1 MMIEIKEIKDDRI
14 TGTDRDLIKE
24 PGSAGKLKLPKPYV
38 KSWTIASTEVEP
50 GGDQTLF
57 IWEEGNMPVAGA
69 YFDSEK
75 DIARK
80 PSEFDPEDFRPY
92 VTILPTNPGA
102 PVKGGL
108 VIASGGGFHVRADGI
123 EAMAAAEVL
132 RSMGYY
138 CFIVDYRVL
147 PNHMM
152 DGALDIARVVR
163 FAKLHAREYGFEEN
177 RVALLGFSAGGFL
190 SALSVMECLGDN
202 TPDRADPAYVPD
214 DLDKVNGSV
223 AGFGMI
229 YSYFGDPDGNRVL
242 TAEEL
247 EKFDIPEIYSCYGSK
262 DMYAGQID
270 ECLRALADN
279 DVKVSRAVLPDTLH
293 GFGALGGWMYSYND
307 WLDEVLGK

>member
-1 MMIEIKEIKDDRI
+1 MKDIIEIKDDRI

-38 KSWTIASTEVEP
+38 KSWTVGTQDVEP

-57 IWEEGNMPVAGA
+57 IWEEDNMPKGGA
-69 YFDSEK
+69 YFESER
-75 DIARK
+75 DIVRE
-80 PSEFDPEDFRPY
+80 PSQFDPEDFRPY
-92 VTILPTNPGA
+92 VTILPVNPGA

-108 VIASGGGFHVRADGI
+108 VIASGGGFFMRADGI

-132 RSMGYY
+132 RGMGYY

-147 PNHMM
+147 PNHKM

-163 FAKLHAREYGFEEN
+163 FAKRHAREYGFEEN

-190 SALSVMECLGDN
+190 SGLSIMECLGDR
-202 TPDRADPAYVPD
+202 TPDAVDPDYTPD
-214 DLDKVNGSV
+214 ELDRVNGDV

-229 YSYFGDPDGNRVL
+229 YSYFGDPDVNRVL
-242 TAEEL
+242 PAEEL
-247 EKFDIPEIYSCYGSK
+247 KKFNIPEIYSCYGEK
-262 DMYAGQID
+262 DMFTEQID
-270 ECLRALADN
+270 ESLKALAEN
-279 DVKVSRAVLPDTLH
+279 DVRVSRAVLPDSVH
-293 GFGALGGWMYSYND
+293 GFGALGGWLPSFND